1 MDVKVVEREIAG
13 RKLII
18 ETGKV
23 AKQANGSVVVR
34 YGDTMVLVTACC
46 TEEPIEGIDF
56 FPLTVEYRERAY
68 AAGKIPG
75 GFIKREGKP
84 MENEI
89 LVSRLIDRPIRD
101 TFSMFEDIPK
111 PTIAAIN
118 GYAFGGG
125 LEMALACDIR
135 IASENAIMGL
145 TETSLAIIPGA
156 GGTQRLPRIV
166 GKAWAKE
173 LIFTARRITA
183 KEALNIG
190 LITHMVAKEDLLKE
204 ALKIAEE
211 ISANGPIAVAQAKFA
226 INRGTE
232 VDIKTGLEIES
243 KAYEVVIPT
252 KDRVEALKAFKEK
265 RKPKFTGE

>member
-1 MDVKVVEREIAG
+1 MKYIAVEKREHILLLTLNRPEVMNALCYPMLLEIQETLNSVWFDKDIRALIVTGRGEKAFCAGADLKERE
-13 RKLII
+13 KMS
-18 ETGKV
+18 E
-23 AKQANGSVVVR
+23 
-34 YGDTMVLVTACC
+34 
-46 TEEPIEGIDF
+46 
-56 FPLTVEYRERAY
+56 REV
-68 AAGKIPG
+68 KI
-75 GFIKREGKP
+75 FIKT
-84 MENEI
+84 
-89 LVSRLIDRPIRD
+89 IRD